1 MKTTKILCVI
11 SVLLLALDAVSQ
23 NYVYFQ
29 DSQNPTYLDE
39 SWMELT
45 PPSSLE
51 RLGAD
56 LRKFPVESTIPA
68 HQGLNSLRLKW
79 TSNTGGDW
87 AAISAGTGWTA
98 NNLVGTDTL
107 SFWIYSSTALAASA
121 LPKVFLEDVANIKT
135 TKISITP
142 YTVDLP
148 AATWVRIRIPMNLF
162 FGSVPAVDFTKI
174 KTVGFGQ
181 NLADGI
187 SHTLLIDDV
196 RVYKGSGTS
205 DPVATPTGLMATGY
219 DSHVYLTWKPNTE
232 PFLQGY
238 EIHQSADGGSN
249 YKLRKI
255 IPKTDSSCT
264 DFVRAQGTNLS
275 LVYRIKALNSANE
288 PSAFSDPAQ
297 CSTRD
302 YSDEE
307 LKTMVQEATFRYF
320 WDYAHP
326 ASGMARERSG
336 SENTVTT
343 GGSGFGVMA
352 LLVGIER
359 GFITRQQGK
368 ERMLRIL
375 NFLETADRFHGV
387 WPHWIDGNT
396 GKVIPFSTKD
406 NGADLVESA
415 FMIQGLLAVRQY
427 FNGNDADEELIRQKI
442 TTLWEAVEWS
452 WFRKNNENVLYWHWS
467 PNYGWEMNMQIR
479 GWNEAS
485 IVYMLA
491 VASPTY
497 PVPANLWTAGWAG
510 TSYYVNGKSFYGIKL
525 YVGWDYGGPLFFSQY
540 SFLGFDP
547 RGKKDAYTNYFI
559 NNQNTALIHRQ
570 YSIANP
576 KKYKGYSAN
585 CWGLTASDDP
595 DGYTVH
601 EPTSSR
607 DNGTITPTAALS
619 SMPYTPEYSMDAL
632 RYFYRDLGGQLWG
645 NFGFYDAI
653 NQQRNWVANSY
664 LAIDQGPI
672 IGMMENERTQLLWDL
687 FMANPEIQ
695 PMLDAIGF
703 VTDYTAI
710 AESKNP
716 SVTIHPNPVNTTLN
730 ISDSK
735 ELSRIVITNTSGQE
749 VFRIDRSAKG
759 PMSFDVSELKSGIY
773 IVSLYDLKGNRINC
787 KMVKN

>member
-1 MKTTKILCVI
+1 ME
-11 SVLLLALDAVSQ
+11 DA
-23 NYVYFQ
+23 
-29 DSQNPTYLDE
+29 
-39 SWMELT
+39 
-45 PPSSLE
+45 
-51 RLGAD
+51 
-56 LRKFPVESTIPA
+56 
-68 HQGLNSLRLKW
+68 
-79 TSNTGGDW
+79 
-87 AAISAGTGWTA
+87 
-98 NNLVGTDTL
+98 
-107 SFWIYSSTALAASA
+107 
-121 LPKVFLEDVANIKT
+121 ANIKT

-142 YTVDLP
+142 YTADLS
-148 AATWVRIRIPMNLF
+148 AATWTRIRIPMNLF
-162 FGSVPAVDFTKI
+162 FSSVPAVDFTKI

-181 NLADGI
+181 NMADGI

-196 RVYKGSGTS
+196 RVYTGSGSS
-205 DPVATPTGLMATGY
+205 DPVAPPAGLIATGY

-232 PFLQGY
+232 SFLQGY
-238 EIHQSADGGSN
+238 EIHQSTDGGAT
-249 YKLRKI
+249 YHLRKI
-255 IPKTDSSCT
+255 VSKTDSICT

-275 LVYRIKALNSANE
+275 LIYRIKALNIANE
-288 PSAFSDPAQ
+288 PSGFSDPAT

-302 YSDEE
+302 FSDEE

-326 ASGMARERSG
+326 ASGLARERLG
-336 SENTVTT
+336 SDNIVTT
-343 GGSGFGVMA
+343 GGSGFGLMA

-359 GFITRQQGK
+359 GFISRQQGID
-368 ERMLRIL
+368 RMLRIL

-387 WPHWIDGNT
+387 CPHWMDGNT
-396 GKVIPFSTKD
+396 GHVIPFGTKD

-427 FNGNDADEELIRQKI
+427 FQGTHSDEQLIRQKI
-442 TTLWEAVEWS
+442 TSLWEAVEWS

-467 PNYGWEMNMQIR
+467 PNYGWDMNFQIR
-479 GWNEAS
+479 GWMEAS

-491 VASPTY
+491 VASPTH

-510 TSYYVNGKSFYGIKL
+510 ASYYKNGKSFYGIKL
-525 YVGWDYGGPLFFSQY
+525 DVGWDYGGPLFFSQY

-547 RGKKDAYTNYFI
+547 HGKKDAFTNYFI

-570 YSIANP
+570 YSIQNP
-576 KKYKGYSAN
+576 KQYAGYGAN

-619 SMPYTPEYSMDAL
+619 SMPFTPEYSMDAL
-632 RYFYRDLGGQLWG
+632 RHFYRELGGQLWG

-653 NQQRNWVANSY
+653 NQQRSWVANSY

-672 IGMMENERTQLLWDL
+672 IGMMENERTQLLWNL

-703 VTDYTAI
+703 VNDFTAI
-710 AESKNP
+710 AESKVWP
-716 SVTIHPNPVNTTLN
+716 VTIQPNPVNTTLSIN
-730 ISDSK
+730 NSR
-735 ELSRIVITNTSGQE
+735 ELSRIVVTNLTGQ
-749 VFRIDRSAKG
+749 VILRIDRKVVGAIQL
-759 PMSFDVSELKSGIY
+759 DVSNLESGVY
-773 IVSLYDLKGNRINC
+773 IVSLYDLKGNMTNR
-787 KMVKN
+787 KLVKN